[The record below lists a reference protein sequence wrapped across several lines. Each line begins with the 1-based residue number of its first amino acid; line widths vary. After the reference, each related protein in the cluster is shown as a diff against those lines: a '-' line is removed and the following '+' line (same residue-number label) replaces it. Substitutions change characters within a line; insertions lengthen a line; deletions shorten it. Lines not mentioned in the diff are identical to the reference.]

1 MKIQTSIKLR
11 FTVSSLH
18 ALIRT
23 CFNVCKFW
31 LFIQNVDIKS
41 DSDLQ
46 SSSIVG
52 THLFLLKPYVSA
64 PF

>member
-1 MKIQTSIKLR
+1 MSAFI
-11 FTVSSLH
+11 
-18 ALIRT
+18 
-23 CFNVCKFW
+23 NKFW